1 MDLDEV
7 ERVHGA
13 IRGKGFKGAVGTS
26 AAYLELGV
34 AELEQRALAKLGL
47 AAFPV
52 TTQTYPRKQEWH
64 VLNALAGIAQS
75 LYKFAFDLRILQ
87 SPPLGEWGE
96 PFGAQQVGSSAMPFK
111 RNPIQAE
118 KINALARFIAA
129 LPRVAWDNAAH
140 SLLERTLDDSA
151 NRRVVLPEAFLAA
164 DELLHVALRIVQGL
178 RVNEFQ
184 VARQMRAY
192 APFAATERLLMA
204 LAKAGADRQAMH
216 ERIRQHAL
224 AAWAEVS
231 AGRPNPLSDLLCADP
246 EITRYLAPDR
256 ARALLNADD
265 YVGDA
270 PARARALAQAALARI
285 ALIL

>member
-1 MDLDEV
+1 
-7 ERVHGA
+7 
-13 IRGKGFKGAVGTS
+13 
-26 AAYLELGV
+26 
-34 AELEQRALAKLGL
+34 
-47 AAFPV
+47 
-52 TTQTYPRKQEWH
+52 
-64 VLNALAGIAQS
+64 
-75 LYKFAFDLRILQ
+75 
-87 SPPLGEWGE
+87 
-96 PFGAQQVGSSAMPFK
+96 
-111 RNPIQAE
+111 
-118 KINALARFIAA
+118 
-129 LPRVAWDNAAH
+129 
-140 SLLERTLDDSA
+140 
-151 NRRVVLPEAFLAA
+151 VVLPEAFLAA
-164 DELLHVALRIVQGL
+164 DELLCVALRIVQGL

-192 APFAATERLLMA
+192 APFAVTERLLMA

-270 PARARALAQAALARI
+270 PARARALAKAALSRAS
-285 ALIL
+285 L